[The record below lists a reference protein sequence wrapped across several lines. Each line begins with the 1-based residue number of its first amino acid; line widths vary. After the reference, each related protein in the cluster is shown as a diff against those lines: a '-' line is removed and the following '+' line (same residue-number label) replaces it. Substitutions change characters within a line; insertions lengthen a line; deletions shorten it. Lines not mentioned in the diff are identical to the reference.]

1 MTRKE
6 ITEEIFK
13 PAEAKITAETDLD
26 GNTKIK
32 VEGRGLEVLTLSIAI
47 AEQTIL
53 NSNGVISVNGYCN
66 ILKDVVNGRGKS
78 KEQQDVEHEILKQL
92 FERVFK

>member
-6 ITEEIFK
+6 IIDEIFK
-13 PAEAKITAETDLD
+13 PAEAKITAETDLE

-32 VEGRGLEVLTLSIAI
+32 VEGRGIEVLTLSIAI

-53 NSNGVISVNGYCN
+53 NSNGVISVNDYCN
-66 ILKDVVNGRGKS
+66 ILKEVVNNKGKS
-78 KEQQDVEHEILKQL
+78 KEQQDVEHEILKKI
-92 FERVFK
+92 FESVLK